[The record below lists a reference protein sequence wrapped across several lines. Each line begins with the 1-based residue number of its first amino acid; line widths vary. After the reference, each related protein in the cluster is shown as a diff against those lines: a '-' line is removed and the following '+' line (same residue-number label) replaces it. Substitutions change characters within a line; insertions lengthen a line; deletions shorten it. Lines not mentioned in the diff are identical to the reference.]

1 MNVYVIR
8 MRDKDCFIKL
18 VYIHSNHLRG
28 AIRRAYQEN
37 PGYEVIRV
45 NEN

>member
-8 MRDKDCFIKL
+8 MRDKDGFIKFA
-18 VYIHSNHLRG
+18 YIHSNHLRG

-45 NEN
+45 DEY

>member
-8 MRDKDCFIKL
+8 MRDKDGIIKI

-37 PGYEVIRV
+37 PGYEVTRV
-45 NEN
+45 NEY

>member
-1 MNVYVIR
+1 MNIYVIR
-8 MRDKDCFIKL
+8 MRNKDGFIKL
-18 VYIHSNHLRG
+18 AYIHSNHLRG

-45 NEN
+45 D